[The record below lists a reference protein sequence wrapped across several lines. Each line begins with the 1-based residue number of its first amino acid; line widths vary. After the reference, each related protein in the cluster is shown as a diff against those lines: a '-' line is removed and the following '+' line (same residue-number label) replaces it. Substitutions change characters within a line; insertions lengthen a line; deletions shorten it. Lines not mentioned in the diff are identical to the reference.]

1 MDEGCSLDD
10 LDRYLCEER
19 KKTDASTLHL
29 IGTRHGASRGIA
41 HAPWKRR
48 RPDQPAPSPRN
59 KGTRLVRQLGFS
71 AGKPCGTQYQRPLWL
86 LSSQLSGGRGVRRSA
101 EQFQ

>member
-1 MDEGCSLDD
+1 MEEGCSLYD
-10 LDRYLCEER
+10 LDRYLFAER

-29 IGTRHGASRGIA
+29 IGTRHGASRGLA

-48 RPDQPAPSPRN
+48 RPDQPVPAPRD
-59 KGTRLVRQLGFS
+59 KGTRLGRQLGFS
-71 AGKPCGTQYQRPLWL
+71 ARKPGGAQYQRPLWL
-86 LSSQLSGGRGVRRSA
+86 LSSQLSGGRRVRRSV